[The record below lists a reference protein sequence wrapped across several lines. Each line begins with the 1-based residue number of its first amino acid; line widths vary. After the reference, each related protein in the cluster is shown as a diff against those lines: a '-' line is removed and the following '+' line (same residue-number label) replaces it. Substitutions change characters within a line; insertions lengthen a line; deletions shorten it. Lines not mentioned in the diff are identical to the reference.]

1 MGNARS
7 KNDQRIAEF
16 KWLEFHMLI
25 NKHDEKEKKTCFSYV
40 GYISASI
47 LTIFEK
53 KVLSQC
59 ILVYL

>member
-25 NKHDEKEKKTCFSYV
+25 NKHDEKEKKH
-40 GYISASI
+40 A
-47 LTIFEK
+47 
-53 KVLSQC
+53 
-59 ILVYL
+59 LVM